1 MRKGIL
7 LILLLL
13 FVFSAFSCVP
23 IEKISID
30 SDETVETTKP
40 IISAELDQFLQ
51 DQQDFLLLVSL
62 ETCSSCQDFAPMLD
76 EIIILY
82 QIQVYQIESG
92 EAFPT
97 DNEWLPY
104 NFTPTFMIVKD
115 GEIISQI
122 DAVNHEDEF
131 SSVEFFTKYLEKYV
145 NMTEK

>member
-7 LILLLL
+7 FILLLL
-13 FVFSAFSCVP
+13 FIFSAFSCVP

-40 IISAELDQFLQ
+40 ITSTELDLFLQ
-51 DQQDFLLLVSL
+51 NQQDFVLLISS

-76 EIIILY
+76 EIIALY

-92 EAFPT
+92 DTFPT
-97 DNEWLPY
+97 TNEWIPY
-104 NFTPTFMIVKD
+104 NYTPTFVIVNN
-115 GEIISQI
+115 GEILSQI

-131 SSVEFFTKYLEKYV
+131 SSVEFFTKHLEKYIV
-145 NMTEK
+145 LNQ